1 MAGED
6 KVTDYLK
13 QREALISKDR
23 SLRKDAALNAS
34 LTPVQRQ
41 ADHKL
46 RALRKWEIDN
56 LWKTDGDKSS
66 GLDELS
72 DLFPGMGFLTA
83 RQRIEKSRLY
93 SVLQKM
99 PKGALLH
106 CHFGATVD
114 MPKLMELALDNPL
127 MYVRISS
134 LFSPNIKDVDGHHT
148 LELPTPVFKVLKAG
162 TEGISG
168 ASSLFEPGYNI
179 EEFIP
184 MRQARDNFPSRLGG
198 QKGFDRW
205 LYKSLT
211 IDTFEA
217 YQTHSTVTKIWQ
229 KFGGVFMVSAGI
241 IFNEPVFRQYIKET
255 MYSAIEDK
263 LSWVEYRILF
273 LTRTM
278 CDRDGND
285 ILNHKDWVRMFRESV
300 DEVKEEMR
308 QKGRADEFSGA
319 KLIYTTMR
327 RSGVEEIEWSLKD
340 CIALKQAYPDV
351 IAGYDLV
358 GPEDHGLP
366 LIHYLEPLLRFEQMQ
381 KEAGV
386 DIPFI
391 FHAGECLGDGNE
403 TDSNLYDAIL
413 LGTKRIGHGFSIV
426 KHPHLMDLCKE
437 RNITLEMCPI
447 SNEVLRLT
455 STMPMHP
462 IGTLLNHGV
471 PVTINSD
478 DPAIWQSTGISHDYY
493 QVMISSEVSGLMTL
507 YEIAKRSLEVSFID
521 EAQKVQAIKNWERHW
536 DAFVEE
542 VAALKLD
549 FLSDS

>member
-1 MAGED
+1 MSNHGGIN
-6 KVTDYLK
+6 DYLK
-13 QREALISKDR
+13 QREALILKDR
-23 SLRKDAALNAS
+23 SLRKDGSLNAS
-34 LTPVQRQ
+34 LTAIQKQ
-41 ADHKL
+41 ADQKL

-56 LWKTDGDKSS
+56 LWKTDNASNE
-66 GLDELS
+66 LDELN

-83 RQRIEKSRLY
+83 RERIEKSKMY
-93 SVLQKM
+93 SILQKM

-114 MPKLMELALDNPL
+114 MPKLMKMAMDNPL
-127 MYVRISS
+127 MHVRIGS
-134 LFSPNIKDVDGHHT
+134 LFSPDIQDVDVHRT
-148 LELPTPVFKVLKAG
+148 LDLPTPMFKVLKADS
-162 TEGISG
+162 TLISK
-168 ASSLFEPGYNI
+168 SSSFFDAGYNV
-179 EEFIP
+179 EEYIP
-184 MRQARDNFPSRLGG
+184 MRTAREKFPPRLGG

-211 IDTFEA
+211 IDTVEA
-217 YQTHSTVTKIWQ
+217 YQTHSTVTKIWD
-229 KFGGVFMVSAGI
+229 KFGGVFTVSGGM

-273 LTRTM
+273 LARTM

-285 ILNHKDWVRMFRESV
+285 VLDHKDWVRMFQESV
-300 DEVKEEMR
+300 DEVKEEM
-308 QKGRADEFSGA
+308 KIEGRGDEFSGA
-319 KLIYTTMR
+319 KIIYTTMR

-340 CIALKQAYPDV
+340 VISLKQLYPDV

-358 GPEDHGLP
+358 GPEDRGYP

-391 FHAGECLGDGNE
+391 FHAGECLGDGNS
-403 TDSNLYDAIL
+403 TDDNLYDAIL

-478 DPAIWQSTGISHDYY
+478 DPAIWESTGISHDYY

-507 YEIAKRSLEVSFID
+507 YEIARRSLEVSFIKED
-521 EAQKVQAIKNWERHW
+521 EKTTAIENWQRRW

-542 VAALKLD
+542 VAGLD
-549 FLSDS
+549 LNFLP